1 MSEKEE
7 SDSEG
12 GLEYEDDF
20 EKDLDWLI
28 NEEEK
33 QHASS
38 LNENSNVPLM
48 EQKPNNAVQ
57 ENRGYNI
64 QNTGSDKTAQDFTD
78 IKPNLLLDA
87 VPESDEVDPEEEEA
101 KRYVAEKIEEANK
114 KLEMETI
121 DENRQRRLKFKDN
134 LIDLEIPPPEFPD
147 SDRPESIP
155 EDAVDSIN
163 KLNLN
168 DVPAKQEMN
177 PTENEITEE
186 HKDGKVLVEKD
197 GKFELVNLKDIEN
210 QCSLPPISN
219 KELRLGILA
228 NGDDVD
234 HKNKS
239 TVNNRNNVIPQPP
252 TGPKV
257 RPSSAT
263 HLAKSIHKVKPSRRA
278 QSAGVST
285 RNSTF
290 SLSHEQKE
298 LQKRIQ
304 ERQERLRRE
313 EEERKKEEEEHK
325 QRENEVA
332 FKAWLQKKN
341 EQHMQEKRIQQA
353 KELETSSTPDKDSQ
367 DAYALW
373 LRRKHRDHVKEKKLE
388 ELKNLETASFLEERK
403 NREGAFA
410 QWLKQKR
417 IQKQIE
423 QQVAKERSRR
433 LLLEARRRKQIHNL
447 LYNVSD
453 SKSFCYVDPYS

>member
-313 EEERKKEEEEHK
+313 
-325 QRENEVA
+325 
-332 FKAWLQKKN
+332 
-341 EQHMQEKRIQQA
+341 
-353 KELETSSTPDKDSQ
+353 DKDSQ